1 MKNRYDFRKA
11 CRGAAVSAAPT
22 KSRIAVRLDK
32 GILAWFRKQVN
43 AAEGGSYQALINGAL
58 REYIKR
64 DAVPLEDTLR
74 RVIREEMQ
82 SAG

>member
-1 MKNRYDFRKA
+1 MKNRYDFRMA
-11 CRGAAVSAAPT
+11 CRGAVVPAAPT
-22 KSRIAVRLDK
+22 KSRIAVRLNKD
-32 GILAWFRKQVN
+32 ILAWFRKQVN
-43 AAEGGSYQALINGAL
+43 AVGGGSYQALTNDAL
-58 REYIKR
+58 RESIKR

>member
-1 MKNRYDFRKA
+1 M
-11 CRGAAVSAAPT
+11 VPAAPT
-22 KSRIAVRLDK
+22 KSRIVIRLDK
-32 GILAWFRKQVN
+32 DTLAWFRKQVN
-43 AAEGGSYQALINGAL
+43 AAEGASYQALVNDAL
-58 REYIKR
+58 CESIKR